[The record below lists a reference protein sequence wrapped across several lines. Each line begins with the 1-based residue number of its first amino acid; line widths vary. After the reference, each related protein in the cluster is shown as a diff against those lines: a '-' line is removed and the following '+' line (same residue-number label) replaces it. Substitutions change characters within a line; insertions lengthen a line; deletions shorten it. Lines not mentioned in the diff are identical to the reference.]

1 MLATSDVML
10 FIPIGWGAIPA
21 MLDGD
26 CCSAVGRTAMHK
38 GNHVLRPLTLAL
50 VTRWLLLYSHAFL
63 DQSVE
68 LLGNELRLMPK
79 AITIEP

>member
-1 MLATSDVML
+1 MLATSDDVL
-10 FIPIGWGAIPA
+10 FVPISWGAIPA
-21 MLDGD
+21 MLDGN
-26 CCSAVGRTAMHK
+26 CCSAVRRTAMHE
-38 GNHVLRPLTLAL
+38 GDHVFRPLALAL
-50 VTRWLLLYSHAFL
+50 ITRWLLLYSHTYL